1 MHKRNR
7 MPIMSQIK
15 LNKASLSLEQKN
27 LKNYQRFLPS
37 LELKRKKLLSERNR
51 VDAQI
56 NELKQK
62 KQTLE
67 MHIQNDLPMVVGSMN
82 IINDCIQIKTIS
94 ITKENIVG
102 VKLPIVQAI
111 IFNPVDYVYFNTP
124 QWFDKLIDVLH

>member
-37 LELKRKKLLSERNR
+37 LELKRKKLLSEPNR

-62 KQTLE
+62 NK
-67 MHIQNDLPMVVGSMN
+67 P
-82 IINDCIQIKTIS
+82 
-94 ITKENIVG
+94 
-102 VKLPIVQAI
+102 
-111 IFNPVDYVYFNTP
+111 
-124 QWFDKLIDVLH
+124 